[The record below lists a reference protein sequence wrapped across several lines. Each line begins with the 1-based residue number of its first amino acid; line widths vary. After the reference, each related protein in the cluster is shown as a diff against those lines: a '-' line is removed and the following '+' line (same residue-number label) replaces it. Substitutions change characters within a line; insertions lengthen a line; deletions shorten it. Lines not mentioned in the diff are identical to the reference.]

1 MSQFSKKIKLTNG
14 LTVIY
19 EKVDTADVVSIYLGV
34 RLGSSHETDQEA
46 GMSHLIEHMVF
57 KGTSSYKAGEI
68 ATLVEAHG
76 GELNAYTSWD
86 QTVYYINLPCKH
98 FEVGLKIIKEMAF
111 DANFDPIELEREKE
125 VIIEEIRR
133 SQDSPTRILSETL
146 FKNFYKK
153 HTYGRPIIGTKKL
166 IKGYTPEQVKH
177 FYKKHYTPQNMVL
190 AICGNISQTHFSH
203 SLENHFRYAVSSPLK
218 TSHIPKEPE
227 KKTYNVS
234 LQKMDIQATYLELGF
249 PAPELTHKDVP
260 AMDILSHLLGESET
274 SLLEQNTK
282 EKEQLVHN
290 LYSTC
295 YTPKH
300 PGVFII
306 SALLDP
312 RNMNKAIKSIRD
324 QIEYVKKVPFEIERI
339 ERSKLLSRAQLVY
352 ERQTCEGTAKKWIT
366 YEIMANNYRFD
377 EEYIERINQLTAEDI
392 QDVAKKYLDFSKVTA
407 AILHPR
413 NKKVSIDKKLFKKE
427 NNTKKKVFK
436 KIRQVKDTKLF
447 TLDNG
452 IRVVIKENHRLPLV
466 SIKTASLGGVRYETK
481 NNNGVN
487 HLLSNIMTRS
497 TLNYNQEI
505 LSEKCEWLGGHVQGY
520 TGRNSIGVSF
530 SFLSEKRH
538 HALPVLGDIILNPLF
553 DNDEIKKEKKL
564 MLEGIKNRTDNPAQ
578 VAFRSLLNKLF
589 QSHPYCLHLLGEKK
603 SVQSLSA
610 TSLKN
615 YHQKIFVPKNLVV
628 SVVGDVDTHE
638 MLDLLNQNLAPLKDK
653 AFTKRKLKKPPLPK
667 KQEILFH
674 NKEREQ
680 AHIAIGFLST
690 SIYDDDK
697 FAMEILSS
705 LLSGQ
710 GGRLFLE
717 LRDKQSLAY
726 SVSTILTEGLETG
739 FFSAYIAT
747 EPAKVNKAIDGI
759 FLELD
764 KLKKVRISKEELDRT
779 KNYIIGNQEIDNQRN
794 SSIAMQM
801 ALNEVYGQGI
811 NEWYDYSKNI
821 RNVTSKDIQR
831 VAEKYIK
838 PNKCVMSIVGP
849 KKYAYKK

>member
-34 RLGSSHETDQEA
+34 RLGSSHEKDQEA

-111 DANFDPIELEREKE
+111 DANIDPIELEREKE

-146 FKNFYKK
+146 FKYFYKK

-166 IKGYTPEQVKH
+166 IRGYSPEEVKT

-190 AICGNISQTHFSH
+190 AICGNISQTHLSH
-203 SLENHFRYAVSSPLK
+203 SLENNFRYAVRSTLK
-218 TSHIPKEPE
+218 TPHIPKEPE
-227 KKTYNVS
+227 KKTYHVS

-290 LYSTC
+290 LYSSC

-324 QIEYVKKVPFEIERI
+324 QVEYVKKIPFEIERI

-377 EEYIERINQLTAEDI
+377 EEYIERINQLTAEDL
-392 QDVAKKYLDFSKVTA
+392 QNVAKKYLDFSKVTVA
-407 AILHPR
+407 VLHPE
-413 NKKVSIDKKLFKKE
+413 NKKVTIDKTLFKKE
-427 NNTKKKVFK
+427 NNTKKNVYK
-436 KIRQVKDTKLF
+436 KTRQIKDTKLF

-452 IRVVIKENHRLPLV
+452 IRVIIKENHRLPLV
-466 SIKTASLGGVRYETK
+466 SLKTASLGGVRYETK

-497 TLNYNQEI
+497 TLNYNQEL
-505 LSEKCEWLGGHVQGY
+505 LSEKCEWLGGNVQGY

-530 SFLSEKRH
+530 SFLSEKLH
-538 HALPVLGDIILNPLF
+538 HALPVFGDIILNPLF

-564 MLEGIKNRTDNPAQ
+564 MLEGIKNRSDNPAQ

-589 QSHPYCLHLLGEKK
+589 QSHPYSLHLLGERK

-610 TSLKN
+610 TTLKN

-628 SVVGDVDTHE
+628 SVVGDVDTYE
-638 MLDLLNQNLAPLKDK
+638 MLDLLNQNLSELKNKD
-653 AFTKRKLKKPPLPK
+653 FSKRKLNKPLLPK

-674 NKEREQ
+674 NKAREQ

-726 SVSTILTEGLETG
+726 SVSTILTEGIETG
-739 FFSAYIAT
+739 FFSSYIAT
-747 EPAKVNKAIDGI
+747 EPAKVTKAIDGM

-764 KLKKVRISKEELDRT
+764 KLKKTRISQEELERT
-779 KNYIIGNQEIDNQRN
+779 KNYIIGNQEIENQKN

-801 ALNEVYGQGI
+801 ALNEIYGQGI
-811 NEWYDYSKNI
+811 NEWYDYAKNI
-821 RNVTSKDIQR
+821 RKVSAKDIQR

-849 KKYAYKK
+849 KKYAFTK